1 MKNKLMI
8 YRVFI
13 LCFTIGIL
21 FTSCSSD
28 DDSENENP
36 NNNLP
41 NSVKLPE
48 NLLGTYRGLLNTPE
62 LENVFGATGIITE
75 TEPETYTIDF
85 SNDVASLIDIKFSPV
100 TPESIFVYQDID
112 REIVVTVSSQDEG
125 DLLTVSIGDVSNP
138 TISFAGSK

>member
-1 MKNKLMI
+1 MI
-8 YRVFI
+8 YRAFI
-13 LCFTIGIL
+13 LCFTVGIL

-28 DDSENENP
+28 DENS

-48 NLLGTYRGLLNTPE
+48 NLLGTYRGLLNTTQ

-75 TEPETYTIDF
+75 TESETYTIDF

-112 REIVVTVSSQDEG
+112 REIVITVSSQDEG